1 MIQCCP
7 VFSLPHPEPFC
18 LLHGVRSR
26 RWGLQALSDDT
37 VVEVLSFCE
46 VKLLKLVETLK
57 LTDEEGNFTSTDDTK
72 MPTIS
77 SEQVELV

>member
-1 MIQCCP
+1 M
-7 VFSLPHPEPFC
+7 
-18 LLHGVRSR
+18 
-26 RWGLQALSDDT
+26 
-37 VVEVLSFCE
+37 EVLSFCE